1 MYDRLDMFK
10 SEGAADGF
18 FCFWAST
25 PLNKENAECC
35 AVTRGIIT
43 SKEQKA
49 FVSGFMMVAD
59 EEWRNQ
65 HEYNFIMDGDSY
77 LEQVFGVNR
86 TIGVQDMEAF
96 SAK

>member
-1 MYDRLDMFK
+1 MYDHIDIIK
-10 SEGAADGF
+10 AEGVAEGF

-25 PLNKENAECC
+25 PINEENGECVAMQRGLNN
-35 AVTRGIIT
+35 
-43 SKEQKA
+43 SKERKA
-49 FVSGFMMVAD
+49 FISGFMMVAD